1 MDTDDF
7 DTALLA
13 AAMAQA
19 EQGGWS
25 SVSLLDAARTA
36 GLPLPET
43 RERFPFRASVLLR
56 LGRIA
61 DDSALADDTAT
72 GSSRERLFDLLMR
85 RLDVFQQYRNGIKAV
100 LRTLPFDPPLALLL
114 GGATLESMRWMADAA
129 GISTTGLG
137 GLVRVNMVVGVWTHT
152 LRTWEKDD
160 SEDMGTTMAALDQAL
175 DKAARFRLFPADTGL
190 SEGGLPDLEFAE
202 PEPPQP
208 PHAENT
214 L

>member
-7 DTALLA
+7 DTTLLA

-100 LRTLPFDPPLALLL
+100 LRTLPFDPLLRFCWVAPRWKACAGWPML
-114 GGATLESMRWMADAA
+114 RESAPQGW
-129 GISTTGLG
+129 
-137 GLVRVNMVVGVWTHT
+137 
-152 LRTWEKDD
+152 
-160 SEDMGTTMAALDQAL
+160 AALCA
-175 DKAARFRLFPADTGL
+175 
-190 SEGGLPDLEFAE
+190 
-202 PEPPQP
+202 
-208 PHAENT
+208 
-214 L
+214 